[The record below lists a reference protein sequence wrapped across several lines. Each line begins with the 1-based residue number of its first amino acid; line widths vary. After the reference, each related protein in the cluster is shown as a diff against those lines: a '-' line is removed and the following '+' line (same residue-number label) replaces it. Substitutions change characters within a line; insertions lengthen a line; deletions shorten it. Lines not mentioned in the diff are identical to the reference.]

1 MKKFH
6 KTAASLILAA
16 TALTLA
22 AGAQAQSSTAD
33 KNAQVYGAG
42 SSYID
47 VGVGQSDFS
56 LGNGIGIFGNDQGD
70 KSYSLRGGR
79 YFGEN
84 FGLEMAYTDL
94 GSVNRAGGRTK
105 ADGINISLIGKVPL
119 KPAFNLLGKVGTTYG
134 RTDVSSNPASGVV
147 AGSERGFGL
156 SYGIGAEYV
165 FAPKWSATLQYE
177 SQDMA
182 FAGDR
187 KERVGATSLS
197 ARYQF

>member
-6 KTAASLILAA
+6 NTAANLILAV
-16 TALTLA
+16 TALTLS
-22 AGAQAQSSTAD
+22 AGAQAQSSTAN
-33 KNAQVYGAG
+33 KNAPVYGAS

-47 VGVGQSDFS
+47 LGIGQSDFS
-56 LGNGIGIFGNDQGD
+56 LGNGIGIFGSDQGD

-79 YFGEN
+79 YFSEN
-84 FGLEMAYTDL
+84 LGLELGYTDF

-105 ADGINISLIGKVPL
+105 ADGINISLIGKMPL
-119 KPAFNLLGKVGTTYG
+119 NPAFNLLGKIGTTYA
-134 RTDVSSNPASGVV
+134 RTDVSANPASGVV

-156 SYGIGAEYV
+156 SYGIGVEYV
-165 FAPKWSATLQYE
+165 FTQKWSTTLQYE
-177 SQDMA
+177 SHDMK

-187 KERVGATSLS
+187 TERVGVTSLS